1 MISRPILTGALVLIG
16 LSVGGVVFVS
26 TRLTTQSQGSSTT
39 WGVTEFIPTPATFS
53 TKDAPPL
60 EKRITESELFTL
72 LSRSEERTYV
82 TLTPKTNTYEILAPI
97 DGVYAYEN
105 PSDVAALIDSIEPSA
120 YIQTPN
126 TDGSEITLD
135 DIYGYLPQGLVSPPT
150 DRTPRMTETQSA
162 LYDYANTVG
171 SYIESYF
178 DTWGTQQTTVMRQY
192 FEDRTSAVKKATA
205 YELADALE
213 NLSNDLS
220 EVEQIP
226 PALQKEHERLVS
238 GYQALSNATR
248 VIIDAEG
255 DDAFLNAINASNAHA
270 DSFAKNYIAIV
281 DILSTHT
288 VTFTNTD
295 PGRVFSFNAL

>member
-1 MISRPILTGALVLIG
+1 MMSRSLLAGVLALIT
-16 LSVGGVVFVS
+16 LSVGGVIFVS
-26 TRLTTQSQGSSTT
+26 TRLATENQGSNTT
-39 WGVTEFIPTPATFS
+39 WGVTEFTPTTATFS

-82 TLTPKTNTYEILAPI
+82 TLTPKATTYEVLAPI

-105 PSDVAALIDSIEPSA
+105 PSDIAALIDSIEPSA
-120 YIQTPN
+120 YIQTPHI
-126 TDGSEITLD
+126 DGSEITLD

-192 FEDRTSAVKKATA
+192 FEDRTSSVKRATA

-213 NLSNDLS
+213 KLSKDLG
-220 EVEQIP
+220 EVEQVP
-226 PALQKEHERLVS
+226 TALQKEHQRLVS
-238 GYQALSNATR
+238 GYQALGEATR
-248 VIIDAEG
+248 IIIDAEG
-255 DDAFLNAINASNAHA
+255 DNAFLDAINASNAHA
-270 DSFAKNYIAIV
+270 DTFAKNYIAIV
-281 DILSTHT
+281 DILSTNN